1 MSLTWPDKPSLSD
14 RGEAGV
20 NVPARTLRRLAAAYG
35 TPLYVYDLDVARAA
49 HAELAGSLPSG
60 SRLFYSLKANPFPPL
75 VGALLDAGARA
86 EVCSRGELD
95 TALAAGADARSCLYT
110 GPAKTEAELAHA
122 LARGVRLFSVDSPT
136 DLARLGLCARRAGA
150 RAKAILRL
158 NPSAYPRG
166 AGLAM
171 GGAPSQFG
179 ADVAWVCDRPE
190 LFGADGVELV
200 GYHVYVGT
208 NVDDTDRL
216 MDWFELAVDAVRQ
229 AQEALRL
236 RVEIVDLG
244 GGFGHPYARPGTR
257 PAWPGLAGR
266 LAGLLARLP
275 GAGSGGPVAAFES
288 GRYLAGGCG
297 TLVLGVQDVKRSRDT
312 RFVIADGGVNVL
324 GGMQGLR
331 RVPPIMAEPLPLPSA
346 VPAPGG
352 LDRGGEAVLA
362 GPLCTAL
369 DLLNQRARLPGA
381 APGGLLA
388 VPNVGAYGLTAA
400 LVAFL
405 GRDAPAEVAVDAD
418 GVRAALRLET
428 AYRPLPA
435 APHGVNGDFTGEQAA
450 GEQVTGEQAAG
461 ERATGERAETR

>member
-1 MSLTWPDKPSLSD
+1 M
-14 RGEAGV
+14 
-20 NVPARTLRRLAAAYG
+20 NVPARTLRRLAAEYG

-49 HAELAGSLPSG
+49 HAELAGSVPAG
-60 SRLFYSLKANPFPPL
+60 SHLFYSLKANPFPPL

-110 GPAKTEAELAHA
+110 GPAKTEGELAHA
-122 LARGVRLFSVDSPT
+122 LSRGVRLFSVDSPT
-136 DLARLGLCARRAGA
+136 DLARLGLCARRAGVP
-150 RAKAILRL
+150 AKAILRL

-179 ADVAWVCDRPE
+179 ADVAWVRDRPGQ
-190 LFGADGVELV
+190 FRADGVELA

-208 NVDDTDRL
+208 NIDDTDRL

-257 PAWPGLAGR
+257 PAWPGLDER

-275 GAGSGGPVAAFES
+275 GAAASPGGPVVAFES

-297 TLVLGVQDVKRSRDT
+297 TLLLGVQDVKRSKDT

-346 VPAPGG
+346 VPAGDG
-352 LDRGGEAVLA
+352 ARDRDGEAVLA

-405 GRDAPAEVAVDAD
+405 GRDAPAEVAVDAG

-428 AYRPLPA
+428 AYRPLSA
-435 APHGVNGDFTGEQAA
+435 APHGVNGDST
-450 GEQVTGEQAAG
+450 G